1 VIRNVVIQ
9 LGLVGTLL
17 VGFKLPPLSANP
29 QRTLNPNDLNQPLE
43 IPLAVGYGVSIS
55 WLGSSEQIKKVW
67 LDNPTFATLSV
78 DGCLQGLNANCRT
91 NQGQV
96 LHLKRIQTLNLPGVI
111 PSQSSLMTVLTSANK
126 LYLFRLTKAS
136 VPSTL
141 IFHLTTPPQSHQ
153 TTVAPRP
160 IVDWFLV
167 AAIERGIQSGLKA
180 QTLSRGSRLYQQMR
194 QFQQFLQQGMTELE
208 AQRQSGLSLEVI
220 QKLKQLGNYQDP
232 RLLLNSIGKSGE

>member
-1 VIRNVVIQ
+1 MRNLVIQ
-9 LGLVGTLL
+9 LSLLGSFLVGLQ
-17 VGFKLPPLSANP
+17 LPPVVAHP
-29 QRTLNPNDLNQPLE
+29 QRTLNPTELNQPLE

-55 WLGSSEQIKKVW
+55 WLGSSEQILKVW

-96 LHLKRIQTLNLPGVI
+96 LHLKRIDTLNLPGVI
-111 PSQSSLMTVLTSANK
+111 PSQSSLMTVLTSAHK

-141 IFHLTTPPQSHQ
+141 IFHLTTPPQSNQ
-153 TTVAPRP
+153 TRLPPRP

-167 AAIERGIQSGLKA
+167 SAIERGIQRGLDA
-180 QTLSRGSRLYQQMR
+180 QTLSRGSPLYQQMR

-208 AQRQSGLSLEVI
+208 AQRQSRLSTEVI

-232 RLLLNSIGKSGE
+232 KLLFNPTLQSGQ